1 MLSPMARAFVGTS
14 GWTYDSWQGLVY
26 PHDVTG
32 PARLAYYAAHL
43 SDTVELNASY
53 YRWPREATF
62 AGWRRRLPDG
72 FRMTV
77 KAPRGLTH
85 AKRLYGPE
93 RWLETIGKG
102 LNRLGDR
109 MGVFLVQLPPGM
121 ERDDD
126 RLDWFLRLVP
136 AHWQVAVEFRHPT
149 WECEEVF
156 GLLERHSA
164 AYVVKSGAGLPC
176 VLRATA
182 PFVYIRLHGPSHEHL
197 YGGCYS
203 NEDMWW
209 WGERT
214 REWLSQG
221 RDVWAYFNNDM
232 DGFAVRNSQ
241 MLKGAIGG

>member
-1 MLSPMARAFVGTS
+1 MARAFVGTS

-26 PHDVTG
+26 PQDVTG

-62 AGWRRRLPDG
+62 TGWRRRLPDG

-85 AKRLYGPE
+85 AKRLYAPE

-102 LNRLGDR
+102 LDRLGDR
-109 MGVFLVQLPPGM
+109 LGVFLVQLPPGM
-121 ERDDD
+121 ERDDE

-136 AHWQVAVEFRHPT
+136 SHWLVAVEFRHPT

-156 GLLERHSA
+156 GVLERRRA

-197 YGGCYS
+197 YGGCYT

-214 REWLSQG
+214 REWLAQG

-241 MLKGAIGG
+241 MLRAAIAG